1 MCHTEDAPTFERF
14 LHTKFAE
21 QRVNLVNGRKE
32 FFFVSAD
39 EVLEEMKNYEGN
51 YELNEIAA

>member
-1 MCHTEDAPTFERF
+1 M
-14 LHTKFAE
+14 HTKFAE